1 MMSKSPFPTVL
12 DGGRAEPATPP
23 PDVSVVVPAFNEVET
38 LALLAGR
45 VRDVLDREGRTW
57 ELIIVDDGSDDGSPD
72 VLRGLHAE
80 DPRVRVRL
88 LRSRHGKSAA
98 LNCGF
103 EAARGGL
110 IVSMDADLQDLPEEM
125 PVLLRGIE
133 VDGYDMVQGQRAIR
147 SDTSFKVFASKVFNG
162 LCSSFSGLRLH
173 DVNCG
178 YKAFRHNAIHQ
189 LRLGDDMHRFIPVLI
204 HRRGLRVGEIP
215 IRHAHRAFGQSKYG
229 VLRYFRGFNDLFTVV
244 LLPRL
249 LHGVAPMLAP
259 AGLLSM
265 AASVICLTILGF
277 FAASGRLGQLWEL
290 GLSSLLLMGTG
301 LLCFALSYLDRMAF
315 TREQVH
321 REANVDVAETLG

>member
-1 MMSKSPFPTVL
+1 VTDSPFPTVL
-12 DGGRAEPATPP
+12 DGGRSEPAMPP
-23 PDVSVVVPAFNEVET
+23 PDVSVVVPAYNEVET
-38 LALLAGR
+38 LELLAGR

-57 ELIIVDDGSDDGSPD
+57 EMIVVDDGSDDGSAE
-72 VLRGLHAE
+72 VLRRLHEA
-80 DPRVRVRL
+80 DPRVRVRV

-133 VDGYDMVQGQRAIR
+133 DDGYAMVQGSRAIR
-147 SDTSFKVFASKVFNG
+147 NDPGFKVFASKVFNG
-162 LCSSFSGLRLH
+162 MCSTFSGLRLH

-178 YKAFRHNAIHQ
+178 YKAFRSEALRD
-189 LRLGDDMHRFIPVLI
+189 LRLGDDMHRFIPVLV
-204 HRRGLRVGEIP
+204 HRRGHRVGEVP
-215 IRHAHRAFGQSKYG
+215 IRHAHRAFGESKYG

-249 LHGVAPMLAP
+249 LHGVAPVLAP
-259 AGLLSM
+259 AGLLFM
-265 AASVICLTILGF
+265 AASVVCMTVLGV
-277 FAASGRLGQLWEL
+277 FATMGRVGQLWEL
-290 GLSSLLLMGTG
+290 GLSALLLLGTG

-321 REANVDVAETLG
+321 REANVDVAETFG